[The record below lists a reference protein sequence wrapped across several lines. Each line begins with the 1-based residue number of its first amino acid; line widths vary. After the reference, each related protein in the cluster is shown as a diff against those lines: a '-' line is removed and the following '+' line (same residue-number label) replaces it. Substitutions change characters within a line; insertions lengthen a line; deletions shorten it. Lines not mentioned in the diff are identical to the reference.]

1 MNLSMEAEIVW
12 VHTCIYCIYIPRDCV
27 GTHMY
32 ILYIH
37 SQDARAVAL
46 NSDPSLGSSFVKA
59 LFAVLYEVFNSMVH
73 ALAHALAHILIH
85 CIY

>member
-1 MNLSMEAEIVW
+1 M
-12 VHTCIYCIYIPRDCV
+12 

-73 ALAHALAHILIH
+73 ALAHSTCTYTLYILMYTWTKIVSVASL
-85 CIY
+85 